1 VKNRFAKFFQV
12 MKKLSNPS
20 KIIIGLFLGIIIG
33 YFYKINSSDLDSY
46 RVFFVFLISGIVLLL
61 VLALF
66 KKKSLPTKIIIGM
79 SLGIAAGFF
88 FKEQASLLNPIGT
101 LFIRLISL
109 IVVPLVFVSLFL
121 GTASIGN
128 LKKLGRIGARTILYY
143 ITTTVIAILIGI
155 IAVNIVKPGDGVQLD
170 TSGTDISLQQIEKK
184 ISIVDNLVN
193 IVPKNPVRALV
204 EGNMLQIIF
213 LALLFGIAVTTIS
226 DPKRLNLINWFD
238 SLNEG
243 IFNIIHMVMKFAP
256 IGVFALIA
264 STIGSF
270 GFDVLVSLLKYGLL
284 VIIGLTIHA
293 TLIISFAVK
302 VIGNINPITFWKAI
316 RPAMLVAFSTSS
328 SNATLPV
335 TMESVE
341 KKLKVPRVISSFV
354 LPLGA
359 TINMDGTALYQTISI
374 FFIAQIYGVEL
385 SFVSIMMVVLS
396 VVLASIGTAGAPM
409 AGVLILVMIL
419 QSIGIPT
426 EGIAMIMGIER
437 LMDMTR
443 TTVNIIGDASA
454 SVVIYQ
460 LEKKV

>member
-1 VKNRFAKFFQV
+1 
-12 MKKLSNPS
+12 M
-20 KIIIGLFLGIIIG
+20 I
-33 YFYKINSSDLDSY
+33 
-46 RVFFVFLISGIVLLL
+46 
-61 VLALF
+61 
-66 KKKSLPTKIIIGM
+66 
-79 SLGIAAGFF
+79 LGIAAGLV
-88 FKEQASLLNPIGT
+88 FKEQAASLKPIGT

-109 IVVPLVFVSLFL
+109 VVVPLVFVSLFL

-128 LKKLGRIGARTILYY
+128 LKKLGRIGARTLLYY
-143 ITTTVIAILIGI
+143 ISTTILAIIIGLV
-155 IAVNIVKPGDGVQLD
+155 AVNIVKPGNGVRLE
-170 TSGTDISLQQIEKK
+170 THKEDIIMQQSETR
-184 ISIVDNLVN
+184 ISIVDSLVN
-193 IVPKNPVRALV
+193 IVPKNPARALA

-226 DPKRLNLINWFD
+226 NTKRLILINWFD

-243 IFNIIHMVMKFAP
+243 IFNVIHMVMKTAP
-256 IGVFALIA
+256 IGVFALIG

-270 GFDVLVSLLKYGLL
+270 GFDVLFSLFKYGLL

-293 TLIISFAVK
+293 ALIISFAVK
-302 VIGNINPITFWKAI
+302 IIGKISPITFWKAI

-359 TINMDGTALYQTISI
+359 TINMDGTALYQTVSI
-374 FFIAQIYGVEL
+374 FFIAQVYGIEL
-385 SFVSIMMVVLS
+385 SFMKILIVVLS

-419 QSIGIPT
+419 QSVGVPS

-437 LMDMTR
+437 LMDMIR

-454 SVVIYQ
+454 SVVINQ